1 MEKDT
6 LLIILS
12 TCPDRDS
19 AERLARAL
27 VEQGKAACV
36 NILPGIRSLYRWQ
49 GRLESAEELL
59 LLIKSN
65 SQAYPGAER
74 LIQQLHPYELP
85 EIVAVPVENGLP
97 AYLDW
102 ISENTDI

>member
-1 MEKDT
+1 MEKGP
-6 LLIILS
+6 LLIFS
-12 TCPDRDS
+12 TCPDRES

-27 VEQGKAACV
+27 VEQRVAACV

-49 GRLESAEELL
+49 GKLESAEELL

-65 SQAYPGAER
+65 ELAYPEAEQ
-74 LIQQLHPYELP
+74 LIRRLHPYELP
-85 EIVAVPVENGLP
+85 EIVAVPVGNGLP

-102 ISENTDI
+102 ISETIEK